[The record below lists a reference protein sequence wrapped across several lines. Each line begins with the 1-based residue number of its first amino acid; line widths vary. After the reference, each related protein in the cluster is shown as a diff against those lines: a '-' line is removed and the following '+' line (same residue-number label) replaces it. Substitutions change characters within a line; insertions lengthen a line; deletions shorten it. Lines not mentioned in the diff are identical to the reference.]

1 MKLAL
6 AILLNLLV
14 LVALGW
20 WLRREY
26 RQAEPGL
33 RRWLLPA
40 MIMRVVAGSLQH
52 SSDAQFMHAW
62 GQGFVAQL
70 WARPSA
76 GWAALWQGR
85 QVWYGPYT
93 WSIYQWSNTLFVSK
107 LLALVNFAT
116 LGSFWLNGVYLSLG
130 CFVACWGLVRTLRQL
145 WPLAPLGAAL
155 VAFLLWPSVV
165 WWSSGLN
172 KETLV
177 LGSGAALVAVALGG
191 LYRKTPWPGGRQLG
205 WWLLLLGLAWLHV
218 RLRYFFALPL
228 LGSLLA
234 LAGMVWAERHGWVR
248 AGWRGQALGLLVGL
262 TLAGVLVVAVGGEPV
277 SKAFVTSQLW
287 DSYVHGIATSAGRP
301 HVEYSGL
308 RPTVSSM
315 ASYFPLAAAQ
325 TLVRPWLGE
334 SAALR
339 YVGVGLEN
347 LLLLGL
353 LAMAATAV
361 VRGRPGRL
369 PSALVLALLLY
380 CVVLAGLIGLSTPN
394 LGTLLRYR
402 TVLLPWLLW
411 LLLQNDYARRLL
423 RRLGLGG

>member
-6 AILLNLLV
+6 AILLNLLAV
-14 LVALGW
+14 VALGW

-26 RQAEPGL
+26 RRAEPRL

-40 MIMRVVAGSLQH
+40 LALRVAAGVLPHGLDSAFALRWGKFLT
-52 SSDAQFMHAW
+52 AQFW
-62 GQGFVAQL
+62 EQ
-70 WARPSA
+70 PSA
-76 GWAALWQGR
+76 AWALWQGR
-85 QVWYGPYT
+85 ELHGGGPPYLL
-93 WSIYQWSNTLFVSK
+93 YKWSNTLFFIK
-107 LLALVNFAT
+107 IIGLLNFAS
-116 LGSFWLNGVYLSLG
+116 LGSYWLTSLYLSVAIFLG
-130 CFVACWGLVRTLRQL
+130 CWLLVCTLSQL
-145 WPLAPLGAAL
+145 FPAAPAAAGV

-165 WWSSGLN
+165 WWSSGLT

-177 LGSGAALVAVALGG
+177 LGSGAVLVSLVIDLLFNRKAPVGKRLG
-191 LYRKTPWPGGRQLG
+191 RWA
-205 WWLLLLGLAWLHV
+205 LLLGLAWLHV
-218 RLRYFFALPL
+218 RMRYFFALPL

-234 LAGMVWAERHGWVR
+234 LAVVVLAGHRGWLRV
-248 AGWRGQALGLLVGL
+248 GWRGQGLVLLGGLVLVG
-262 TLAGVLVVAVGGEPV
+262 ALVVAVGGEPV

-287 DSYVHGIATSAGRP
+287 ENYVHGLATSVGRP
-301 HVEYSGL
+301 HIVYSGL

-315 ASYFPLAAAQ
+315 ASYFPLAAVQ

-361 VRGRPGRL
+361 VRGRPGWL
-369 PSALVLALLLY
+369 PAPLVLALLLY
-380 CVVLAGLIGLSTPN
+380 CVVLAGLTGLSTPN

-402 TVLLPWLLW
+402 TVFLPWLLW
-411 LLLQNDYARRLL
+411 LLLQNDYARHLL
-423 RRLGLGG
+423 RRLGLGD

>member
-1 MKLAL
+1 MKLAVAL
-6 AILLNLLV
+6 LLNLGLLV
-14 LVALGW
+14 TLGW

-26 RQAEPGL
+26 RRAGPVL

-40 MIMRVVAGSLQH
+40 LVLRVVAGTFQH
-52 SSDAQFMHAW
+52 SSDAYFLHAW
-62 GQGFVAQL
+62 GQGFTAQF
-70 WARPSA
+70 WMRPAA
-76 GWAALWQGR
+76 GGLALWQGH
-85 QVWYGPYT
+85 QVWYGPHT
-93 WSIYQWSNTLFVSK
+93 WSVYRWSNALFVSK
-107 LLALVNFAT
+107 ILALLNFVT
-116 LGSFWLNGVYLSLG
+116 LGSFWLAGVYLSLG
-130 CFVACWGLVRTLRQL
+130 CYVACWGLVRTLRQL
-145 WPLAPLGAAL
+145 WPAAPVGAGVL
-155 VAFLLWPSVV
+155 AFLLWPSVV
-165 WWSSGLN
+165 WWSAGIT

-177 LGSGAALVAVALGG
+177 LGSGAALVAMLLNS
-191 LYRKTPWPGGRQLG
+191 LYYRLPAAGWQQLG
-205 WWLLLLGLAWLHV
+205 WWGLLLGLGWLQV

-234 LAGMVWAERHGWVR
+234 LVGVVRAERRGWLP
-248 AGWRGQALGLLVGL
+248 AGWRAQGLGLLAGVA
-262 TLAGVLVVAVGGEPV
+262 LAGPLVVAAGGEPV

-287 DSYVHGIATSAGRP
+287 GNYLHGVATSAGRP
-301 HVEYSGL
+301 HLEYPGL
-308 RPTVSSM
+308 QPTLGSM
-315 ASYFPLAAAQ
+315 ASHFPVAAAQ

-334 SAALR
+334 SAGLR

-353 LAMAATAV
+353 LVLATTAV

-369 PSALVLALLLY
+369 PAALVLTLLLY

-423 RRLGLGG
+423 RRLGLGD

>member
-6 AILLNLLV
+6 AILLNLLA
-14 LVALGW
+14 ALALRW

-40 MIMRVVAGSLQH
+40 LALRIVAGMFQY

-62 GQGFVAQL
+62 GQGFTARL
-70 WARPSA
+70 WAQPAA
-76 GWAALWQGR
+76 GWAALWHGS

-93 WSIYQWSNTLFVSK
+93 WSVYQWSNTLFISK
-107 LLALVNFAT
+107 LLALLNLAT

-130 CFVACWGLVRTLRQL
+130 CGVACWWLVRTLRQL
-145 WPLAPLGAAL
+145 WPAAPLGASL

-165 WWSSGLN
+165 WWSSGIT

-177 LGSGAALVAVALGG
+177 LGSGALLVSLVVSS
-191 LYRKTPWPGGRQLG
+191 LYGEGAWGRKRLG

-234 LAGMVWAERHGWVR
+234 LAGVEWAARRGWLR
-248 AGWRGQALGLLVGL
+248 AGWRGQGLGLLGGVA
-262 TLAGVLVVAVGGEPV
+262 LAGALIVAVGGEPV
-277 SKAFVTSQLW
+277 SQAFVTSQLW
-287 DSYVHGIATSAGRP
+287 GNYVHGIATSTGRP
-301 HVEYSGL
+301 HVVYQGL
-308 RPTVSSM
+308 QPTVSSM
-315 ASYFPLAAAQ
+315 AMHFPLAVTQA
-325 TLVRPWLGE
+325 LVRPWLGE

-347 LLLLGL
+347 LLVVGL
-353 LAMAATAV
+353 LVMAIIAAG
-361 VRGRPGRL
+361 RGRPGRL
-369 PSALVLALLLY
+369 PAALVLALLLY
-380 CVVLAGLIGLSTPN
+380 CVVLAGLTGLSTPN

-402 TVLLPWLLW
+402 TVFLPWLLW

-423 RRLGLGG
+423 RRLGLPD